1 MPPTTVAIITTKE
14 HPVTSLCLESIL
26 RHRRDEKVV
35 LIVNGQSGVNTW
47 PQDWT
52 KNIVDKY
59 KIPIYVIAEYGVA
72 YAYNKAIEISGD
84 DDLVIVQN
92 DVIVTPNWLEPLQK
106 LAYLHE
112 DIGMVAPFTFPQWPV
127 NHKPFDS
134 SFMNYLKT
142 MAEQYLN
149 VRPRLFQTM
158 PSREILEQLLRNLF
172 GNLDK
177 FAETFVE
184 IHKNTL
190 PYIDASFM
198 CMYYKRDAINKIG
211 KWDED
216 FYPWNGEEYDYKVRM
231 NNAGLFRLTCFQ
243 SFIFHWTSVTTRQ
256 QIDEN
261 SAIFKAGLAQGH
273 KIMNKWTIGEIG
285 NYCPVLTQTPK
296 GKYNKYKLRTKEMP
310 IDGRHFMLHVPLNND
325 WWSSKYDI

>member
-1 MPPTTVAIITTKE
+1 M
-14 HPVTSLCLESIL
+14 
-26 RHRRDEKVV
+26 
-35 LIVNGQSGVNTW
+35 
-47 PQDWT
+47 
-52 KNIVDKY
+52 
-59 KIPIYVIAEYGVA
+59 
-72 YAYNKAIEISGD
+72 
-84 DDLVIVQN
+84 QN

-190 PYIDASFM
+190 PYDDASMM

-216 FYPWNGEEYDYKVRM
+216 FYPWNGEEYDYRVRM

-243 SFIFHWTSVTTRQ
+243 SFIFHWTSVTTQ
-256 QIDEN
+256 QGIDEN
-261 SAIFKAGLAQGH
+261 SEIFKAGLAQGH
-273 KIMNKWTIGEIG
+273 KIMNKWTKGEVG
-285 NYCPVLTQTPK
+285 GYCPVAVQEPK
-296 GKYNKYKLRTKEMP
+296 RRYNTWKLRTDEEP
-310 IDGRHFMLHVPLNND
+310 LDGRHFMIHVPPTWQ
-325 WWSSKYDI
+325 WWGDAI